1 MIIKREKAFLISY
14 QILLWQLLKIL
25 SRNVCRSVW
34 RICMLILRIWGM
46 HGKWWLF
53 IWNSP
58 HEVTWVFV
66 LGRLLSF
73 LLLFFSLLSCKKRL
87 ISLIH
92 AMAIFIMFWIAWVA
106 ARFLGWF
113 SFLFRIYNQCC
124 LPGLEGERAIG
135 FCSMHERGGWG
146 GGESFGTW

>member
-1 MIIKREKAFLISY
+1 MIIKREKAFLISF

-58 HEVTWVFV
+58 HEVTWVFD

-73 LLLFFSLLSCKKRL
+73 LLLFFSLLSCKKKINQSNSCYGYFHYVL
-87 ISLIH
+87 NSLGSCKVFGV
-92 AMAIFIMFWIAWVA
+92 IFVFVSYLQSVLPPWVGGREGNRILFY
-106 ARFLGWF
+106 AR
-113 SFLFRIYNQCC
+113 
-124 LPGLEGERAIG
+124 
-135 FCSMHERGGWG
+135 ERGVG
-146 GGESFGTW
+146 G